1 MRIVFPTMN
10 APAPSNA
17 LPLVRARRIVVKVGS
32 ALLVGGESGRVNRA
46 WLETLVEDLLRLR
59 RRGQQ
64 VILVSS
70 GAIALGRGRL
80 GLRHGVLRLE
90 ESQAAASVGQIR
102 LAHAY
107 KELFEEHGVT
117 VAQML
122 LTLEDSERRRRYLNA
137 RATLEALLEL
147 GALPVINENDTV
159 ATAEIRYGDNDRLA
173 ARVAQMAGAECLV
186 LLSDV
191 DGLYSADPNKEAQAR
206 IVPEVR
212 HITAEVEAMAGRS
225 ASQVGS
231 GGMTA
236 KILAAKIAVAAGCH
250 MCIAAGQHR
259 HPLRRLEEGAACTW
273 FVPSATPVAA
283 RKQWIAGTLR
293 PAGAITIDAGALRAL
308 LEGKSLL
315 PAGVTGARGR
325 FERGDTVSVLAADGA
340 EVARGIIAYSDAD
353 AARIMGRRSSEIEQL
368 LGFRGRDE
376 MIHRDDLVLLRDA
389 APAAE
394 ARAAPHPA

>member
-1 MRIVFPTMN
+1 MSAQARTN
-10 APAPSNA
+10 AA
-17 LPLVRARRIVVKVGS
+17 PLVRARRLVVKVGS
-32 ALLVGGESGRVNRA
+32 ALLVGGDSGRVNRA

-59 RRGQQ
+59 KRGQQ
-64 VILVSS
+64 LILVSS
-70 GAIALGRGRL
+70 GAIALGRRRL
-80 GLRHGVLRLE
+80 GLRTGALRLE
-90 ESQAAASVGQIR
+90 ESQAAAAVGQIR

-117 VAQML
+117 VAQVL

-137 RATLEALLEL
+137 RATLEALLSL

-173 ARVAQMAGAECLV
+173 ARVAQMAGADCLV

-191 DGLYSADPNKEAQAR
+191 DGLFNADPNRDSRAR
-206 IVPEVR
+206 ILREVR
-212 HITAEVEAMAGRS
+212 QITPEIEAMAGRS

-250 MCIAAGQHR
+250 MCIAAGHHR
-259 HPLRRLEEGAACTW
+259 HPLRRLEEGAECTW

-293 PAGAITIDAGALRAL
+293 PAGAITIDGGALHAL

-325 FERGDTVSVLAADGA
+325 FERGDTVSVLTADGA
-340 EVARGIIAYSDAD
+340 EVARGIVAYSDSD
-353 AARIMGRRSSEIEQL
+353 AARIMGRKSSEIEQL

-376 MIHRDDLVLLRDA
+376 MIHRDDLVLLKQEVGA
-389 APAAE
+389 KESVGAG
-394 ARAAPHPA
+394 